1 MTERFWRALRPLSL
15 VLFSLSLAAPL
26 YAQSALTPEGWV
38 KGDKAPGAHQS
49 WLHGPTLSHVEVE
62 RLDIPQ
68 ALLGDYAARML
79 SLLKEQGVAPTGEAS
94 QVALADGTPATVY
107 ALEQTRQDR
116 AFTVLVV
123 HVRRNGAQ
131 WQLTAMGLPEGDY
144 DPQSLQRDVL
154 ALAEQL

>member
-1 MTERFWRALRPLSL
+1 MANRFWRALPRVWV
-15 VLFSLSLAAPL
+15 VLALLALAAPI
-26 YAQSALTPEGWV
+26 YAQSVLVPQGWV

-49 WLHGPTLSHVEVE
+49 WLHGPSLSHVEVE
-62 RLDIPQ
+62 RLELPA
-68 ALLGDYAARML
+68 ALLPDYAARMVK
-79 SLLKEQGVAPTGEAS
+79 LLEQQGARSQGEAR

-107 ALEQTRQDR
+107 PLEQRQGGR

-123 HVRRNGAQ
+123 HVRKKGAQ

-144 DPQSLQRDVL
+144 DGESLQRDVL